1 MYTNCAQSNGKGRPY
16 MGNHVGGCCIQRS
29 FATRNVV
36 KEEAIPNIVNE
47 ETWKTWKNAT
57 YANMNQDL
65 KRKISYN
72 FAHFL
77 NCKLN

>member
-1 MYTNCAQSNGKGRPY
+1 
-16 MGNHVGGCCIQRS
+16 MGNYVGGCCIQQS

-47 ETWKTWKNAT
+47 ETWKNAS
-57 YANMNQDL
+57 YANMNQDIQ
-65 KRKISYN
+65 RNISYN

-77 NCKLN
+77 NC